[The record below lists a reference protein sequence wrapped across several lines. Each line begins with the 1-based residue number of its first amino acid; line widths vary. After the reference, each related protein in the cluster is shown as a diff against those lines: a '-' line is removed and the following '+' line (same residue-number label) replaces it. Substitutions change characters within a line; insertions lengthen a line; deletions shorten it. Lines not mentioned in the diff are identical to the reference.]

1 MLNIIHSTNSDVSSK
16 NFPLLAC
23 FAAPSYPCQELVCW
37 GCVGRF
43 EGGENKSSAHDRCCR
58 HGYLL
63 VVVTVANWAA
73 EQMGREVNFFCVK
86 GNWPFAVVNNVV
98 GWWEFKYWL
107 DTHRLLCNTVAC
119 SDYSPCTTTLFSI
132 FGCFLFYNTQ
142 VSSSCSSVP
151 TAGGAQHF
159 HVSFPNWM
167 TVLWKS
173 LSTLGIDTGFK

>member
-23 FAAPSYPCQELVCW
+23 FAAPSYPCQGLVCW

-63 VVVTVANWAA
+63 AVVTVANWAA

-86 GNWPFAVVNNVV
+86 GNWPFAVVNNAV

-119 SDYSPCTTTLFSI
+119 SDYSPCTTTSFSI
-132 FGCFLFYNTQ
+132 FGCFLFYDTRLIQ
-142 VSSSCSSVP
+142 LFICSHSWRSSALPCILSWLNDCFMEI
-151 TAGGAQHF
+151 TQHF
-159 HVSFPNWM
+159 GHRHW
-167 TVLWKS
+167 
-173 LSTLGIDTGFK
+173 I